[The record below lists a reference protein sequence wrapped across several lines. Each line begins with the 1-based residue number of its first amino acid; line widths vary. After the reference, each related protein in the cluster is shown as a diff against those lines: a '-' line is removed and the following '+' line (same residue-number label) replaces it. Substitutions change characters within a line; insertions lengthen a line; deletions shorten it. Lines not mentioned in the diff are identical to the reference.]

1 MLCEKKKYKLTINH
15 HDDIDLNEVNREI
28 LFEILYFHIKMRISM
43 YDDNSK
49 ITYVVLGSK

>member
-15 HDDIDLNEVNREI
+15 HDDINSSEVNREI